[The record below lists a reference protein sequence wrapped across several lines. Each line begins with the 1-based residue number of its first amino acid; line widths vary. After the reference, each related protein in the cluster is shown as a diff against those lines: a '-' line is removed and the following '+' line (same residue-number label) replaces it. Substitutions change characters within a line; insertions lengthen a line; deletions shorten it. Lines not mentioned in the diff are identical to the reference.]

1 MHYLNNVQINRIFIM
16 INNVEVIKPHLTFL
30 NDRSFYFVQILKRKK
45 ENPEQ
50 KSYSIPIESFYI
62 YSIEQLDRMMPRIID
77 ICEKNRARAYIKMN
91 CLDAQSV
98 ALGMIT
104 ELTQIIRKGDWK
116 VMSAALNSSC
126 GRCGKQ
132 DGLNKLYLFDLDGPY
147 KDKADEISMFIDTLP
162 PIMPGKSKVICTIP
176 TKNGCHLITKGFDIK
191 EFRKVYT
198 KEMVDIHEDGNTIL
212 YFPDSVGKYHN
223 ITTDD
228 LKRLKPSD
236 VVYLPFSEFP
246 KQVIVQINDNRII
259 STPDSSYNV
268 FNSIYDNHY
277 SDIQIKY

>member
-1 MHYLNNVQINRIFIM
+1 M

-116 VMSAALNSSC
+116 AMSAALNSSC
-126 GRCGKQ
+126 GQCGKQ
-132 DGLNKLYLFDLDGPY
+132 DGLDKLYLFDLDGPY
-147 KDKADEISMFIDTLP
+147 RDKADEISMFIDTLP
-162 PIMPGKSKVICTIP
+162 PIIPGKSKVMCTIP
-176 TKNGCHLITKGFDIK
+176 TKNGCHLITKGLDIK

-198 KEMVDIHEDGNTIL
+198 KEMIDMHEDGNTIL
-212 YFPDSVGKYHN
+212 YFPDSVGEYHN

-228 LKRLKPSD
+228 LKRLKPGD
-236 VVYLPFSEFP
+236 TVRLTFSEFP
-246 KQVIVQINDNRII
+246 IQIIKRIEGDRII
-259 STPDSSYNV
+259 TTPNRGYNTPN
-268 FNSIYDNHY
+268 FTYNNHY